1 MVGLKYLKP
10 LLKQNQHCYQIIK
23 QTSGEKIETLLTI
36 SCFTAEQLIKS
47 MLRIPVPSDGLSELD
62 YTKLSQFDIPE
73 PGNGFRSEINNSV
86 IMAFDDE
93 QEAIE
98 YAHLIDE
105 YTELLSDQESEEFL
119 IAADIIKAIGDDE
132 FVQAYIQS

>member
-1 MVGLKYLKP
+1 
-10 LLKQNQHCYQIIK
+10 
-23 QTSGEKIETLLTI
+23 
-36 SCFTAEQLIKS
+36 

-73 PGNGFRSEINNSV
+73 PGNGFRAEVNNLV

-105 YTELLSDQESEEFL
+105 YTELLNNQKSEEFL
-119 IAADIIKAIGDDE
+119 IASDIIKAIGDDE
-132 FVQAYIQS
+132 FVQAYILS